1 MNTMSEEKTP
11 EEVID
16 FGLTDEEKAILEKV
30 QQKIQDRF
38 NNDLEK
44 QTQTSIEQMNA
55 AIDKDPNFLED
66 PIHKRKLTDFPRE
79 IRIQVL
85 GEVSS
90 SNKKGQ
96 LTSVEPLVNG
106 YYHIPI
112 PAKVDI
118 QEKIDK
124 FRETLESSFQDLA
137 ELIHFDEIK
146 KRDVEE

>member
-1 MNTMSEEKTP
+1 MPEEKTT
-11 EEVID
+11 EEAID
-16 FGLTDEEKAILEKV
+16 FGLTDEEQDILEQV
-30 QQKIQDRF
+30 QKKIRDKFAKELEVQEKEAIEAM
-38 NNDLEK
+38 NDAV
-44 QTQTSIEQMNA
+44 Q
-55 AIDKDPNFLED
+55 KDPNFLED

-79 IRIQVL
+79 IRIQIM

-90 SNKKGQ
+90 SNEKGQ

-106 YYHIPI
+106 YYHIPV

-118 QEKIDK
+118 QEKINK
-124 FRETLESSFQDLA
+124 FKSTLESSFQDLA

>member
-1 MNTMSEEKTP
+1 MSEEKTT
-11 EEVID
+11 EEAID
-16 FGLTDEEKAILEKV
+16 FGLTDEEKAIFEKV
-30 QQKIQDRF
+30 QQKLQDKF
-38 NNDLEK
+38 TEELTGQTEK
-44 QTQTSIEQMNA
+44 SIETMNN

-79 IRIQVL
+79 IRIQIM

-90 SNKKGQ
+90 SNEKGQ
-96 LTSVEPLVNG
+96 LASVEPLVNG
-106 YYHIPI
+106 YYHIPV

-124 FRETLESSFQDLA
+124 FKNTLESSFQDLA

>member
-1 MNTMSEEKTP
+1 MSEEKTI
-11 EEVID
+11 EEQAID
-16 FGLTDEEKAILEKV
+16 FGLTDEEKEIWNKI
-30 QQKIQDRF
+30 QQKINDKF
-38 NNDLEK
+38 TKDLED
-44 QTQTSIEQMNA
+44 QTQESIEAMNSA
-55 AIDKDPNFLED
+55 MEKDPNFLED

-79 IRIQVL
+79 IRIQIM

-90 SNKKGQ
+90 SNEKGQ

-118 QEKIDK
+118 QEKIDQFK
-124 FRETLESSFQDLA
+124 NTLESSLQDLA
-137 ELIHFDEIK
+137 ESIHFDEIK

>member
-1 MNTMSEEKTP
+1 MSEEKTV
-11 EEVID
+11 EEQAID
-16 FGLTDEEKAILEKV
+16 FGLTDEEKEIWNKI
-30 QQKIQDRF
+30 QQKINDKF
-38 NNDLEK
+38 TKDLED
-44 QTQTSIEQMNA
+44 QTQESIEAMNSA
-55 AIDKDPNFLED
+55 MEKDPNFLED

-79 IRIQVL
+79 IRIQIM

-90 SNKKGQ
+90 SNEKGQ

-118 QEKIDK
+118 QGKIDK
-124 FRETLESSFQDLA
+124 FKNTLESSFQDLA
-137 ELIHFDEIK
+137 ESIHFDEIK

>member
-1 MNTMSEEKTP
+1 MPEEKTT
-11 EEVID
+11 EEAID
-16 FGLTDEEKAILEKV
+16 FGLTDEEQDILEQV
-30 QQKIQDRF
+30 QKKIRDKFAKELEGQEKEAIEAM
-38 NNDLEK
+38 NDAV
-44 QTQTSIEQMNA
+44 Q
-55 AIDKDPNFLED
+55 KDPNFLED

-79 IRIQVL
+79 IRIQIM

-90 SNKKGQ
+90 SNEKGQ

-106 YYHIPI
+106 YYHIPV

-118 QEKIDK
+118 QEKINK
-124 FRETLESSFQDLA
+124 FKSTLESSFQDLA